1 MYKNYTTGKGLS
13 DLLANPL
20 IATVLILALIA
31 FGEWL
36 SIISRA
42 RIPMLLT
49 AMVGFLV
56 LTWTGIF
63 PKDILEKSQ
72 FAALGAILI
81 GPAIV
86 HMGTMIPLSLVKTQ
100 YKAVLIALGGVV
112 TSGILILL
120 IVPLLF
126 DYPTAVAG
134 VGPVSGGIIAL
145 LVTSE
150 RLEELGLTSIVVIPA
165 LVVAFQGLV
174 GMPLA
179 LHFMKKYAGVM
190 QGQIDDGSFVPMA
203 GEAEEDGEL
212 PKKKAGPLRSS
223 AVLKLFFVF
232 AGAAV
237 GTMLGMVTP
246 IHYTLWCLL
255 IGILGLKAGIFQ
267 SSELQRANSFTIA
280 MLGIIFVVIGT
291 MAGVTPGQVLDNLPA
306 ILAILGIGTIGIST
320 GGYVMAKL
328 VKWHPFKGMPVAL
341 TALFGF
347 PGDYILCEEVSRS
360 CARNEKEEKLI
371 FNELLAPMII
381 GGFTTV
387 TVASV
392 VIAGILIKT
401 L

>member
-1 MYKNYTTGKGLS
+1 MLS
-13 DLLANPL
+13 NPL
-20 IATVLILALIA
+20 IATVLVFSLIA
-31 FGEWL
+31 LGEWL
-36 SIISRA
+36 SIVSRA

-49 AMVGFLV
+49 AMVGYLV

-63 PKDILEKSQ
+63 PANLLELSQ

-86 HMGTMIPLSLVKTQ
+86 HMGTMIPISLVKTQ
-100 YKAVLIALGGVV
+100 YKAVIIALGGVIF
-112 TSGILILL
+112 SGILILI
-120 IVPLLF
+120 IVPLIF

-134 VGPVSGGIIAL
+134 VGPISGGIIAL
-145 LVTSE
+145 LVTTE
-150 RLEELGLTSIVVIPA
+150 KLKELGLTSIVIIPA
-165 LVVAFQGLV
+165 LVVAFQGV
-174 GMPLA
+174 AGMPLA
-179 LHFMKKYAGVM
+179 MHFMKKYSGVM
-190 QGQIDDGSFVPMA
+190 QKQIDAGTFVSMTGKSFS
-203 GEAEEDGEL
+203 EEETEEQAVT
-212 PKKKAGPLRSS
+212 KKSSPLRSS
-223 AVLKLFFVF
+223 AILKLFFVF
-232 AGAAV
+232 TGAGIGVAL
-237 GTMLGMVTP
+237 GTVTP
-246 IHYTLWCLL
+246 IHYTLWCLA
-255 IGILGLKAGIFQ
+255 IGIIGLKLGAFE

-291 MAGVTPGQVLDNLPA
+291 MAGVTPKDVLENLPA
-306 ILAILGIGTIGIST
+306 ILAILAIGTIGISI
-320 GGYVMAKL
+320 GGYLTAKL
-328 VKWHPFKGMPVAL
+328 VKWHPYKGMPVAL

-392 VIAGILIKT
+392 IIAGILINT